1 MGTLTVS
8 TNLPFKPVK
17 TDEGHDC
24 VTGIEECSIYR
35 MLPAHAKGYVQKN
48 PHLLEYL
55 HMYPVSTHG
64 MPLFFS
70 ELKRDLRGMK
80 DPNLI
85 YPANEETFIHIF
97 PDPVDARN
105 YYIPIEPSFLHSVKD
120 LIPPVELQL
129 INLLDAL
136 ERDPKTDAERTLVL
150 KDLISRVVYVTK
162 PGETI
167 EGVVGLAASRQG
179 VKEKLVAFLNKDFAA
194 GSDDGDRE
202 ATLSKAPRLPD
213 GRIVMTPQEYKA
225 VEYLMIRDKIDLG
238 VLKPFINDR
247 WIEDVT
253 CDGLGPI
260 FIEHKIFKGLKSVI
274 EFKQSD
280 ELDRFVVKLGERL
293 KKPLTYRTPIVD
305 STLPDGSR
313 INIVYGSEISKRG
326 SNFTIRKFMDEI
338 ISILKLVEFGTCNYL
353 MAAYFWICIEHGMS
367 MFMSGETASG
377 KTTSLNAVTAFIPP
391 EHKIVSIEDTPE
403 LQVPHK
409 NWTREV
415 SKAKGKGE
423 GEGADVTMFDL
434 LRSAL
439 RQRPNTIVVGEIR
452 GVEGAVAFGAMQTG
466 HPVLSTF
473 HAASVE
479 KLIQRL
485 CGDPINI
492 PKTYLDNLNIVVIQS
507 AVKRPSGETV
517 RRMLSVNELVGYNP
531 DTGGISFVEVFK
543 WNPVN
548 DSFEF
553 PGKGASYLLEK
564 KIATLLGF
572 PEHRKAE
579 IYEEVEKR
587 ARILERLHKA
597 GYTDFRDIFQM
608 LTKVKKE
615 GLIKIGELG
624 VGDRE
629 G

>member
-8 TNLPFKPVK
+8 LTLPFKPAK
-17 TDEGHDC
+17 ADQGNDC
-24 VTGIEECSIYR
+24 ANNLESCSIYR
-35 MLPAHAKGYVQKN
+35 MLPPHAKEYMQRS

-55 HMYPVSTHG
+55 HTYPVETYG
-64 MPLFFS
+64 VPLFFS

-80 DPNLI
+80 EPNLI
-85 YPANEETFIHIF
+85 YPANEETYIHIF

-105 YYIPIEPSFLHSVKD
+105 YYIPIEPSFLRSVND
-120 LIPPVELQL
+120 LIPAVELKL
-129 INLLDAL
+129 VNLLDAL
-136 ERDPKTDAERTLVL
+136 DRDPVSDAERVTVL
-150 KDLISRVVYVTK
+150 RELISRVVYVTK
-162 PGETI
+162 PQETVEGLLAQI
-167 EGVVGLAASRQG
+167 EAQRGMKS
-179 VKEKLVAFLNKDFAA
+179 KIMAFLNKDLTA
-194 GSDDGDRE
+194 GPDDGEE
-202 ATLSKAPRLPD
+202 ALLEKAPRLPD
-213 GRIVMTPQEYKA
+213 GRIIMTPQEFKA

-238 VLKPFINDR
+238 VLKPYINDR
-247 WIEDVT
+247 YIEDVT

-260 FIEHKIFKGLKSVI
+260 FIEHKIFKGLKSII
-274 EFKQSD
+274 EFHKSD
-280 ELDRFVVKLGERL
+280 ELDHFVVKLGERL

-313 INIVYGSEISKRG
+313 INIVYGTEISKRG
-326 SNFTIRKFMDEI
+326 SNFTIRKAMADDV
-338 ISILKLVEFGTCNYL
+338 ISVLKLVEFGTCNYE
-353 MAAYFWICIEHGMS
+353 MAGYFWICIEHGMS

-434 LRSAL
+434 LKSAL
-439 RQRPNTIVVGEIR
+439 RQRPNMIIVGEIR
-452 GVEGAVAFGAMQTG
+452 GVEGSVAFGAMQTG

-485 CGDPINI
+485 CGDPISI
-492 PKTYLDNLNIVVIQS
+492 PKTFLDNLNIVVIQS

-531 DTGGISFVEVFK
+531 DTGGISFVEMFK

-548 DSFEF
+548 DTFDF
-553 PGKGASYLLEK
+553 TGKGASFLLEN

-572 PEHRKAE
+572 PDNRKAE
-579 IYEEVEKR
+579 IYDEVDKR

-597 GYTDFRDIFQM
+597 GYTDYRDLFQM

-615 GLIKIGELG
+615 GLIRIGE
-624 VGDRE
+624 
-629 G
+629 